1 MNRIVLGAL
10 AALALVGIGLFWLQG
25 RAQVE
30 KGAPPP
36 VVPSATPTGLPSGD
50 LAGVS
55 GPGLPK
61 ASELTREQ
69 QRFFRYDRNRDGRI
83 SRNEMLSTRSDAF
96 RVRWAAHNV
105 RFHRTGA
112 KRLHH
117 PVIGEVELRYET
129 LTIDADDGLRLALY
143 TAEPGSASQQA
154 LDLLASWTVTPVATE
169 R

>member
-1 MNRIVLGAL
+1 LNRIVLGAL

-36 VVPSATPTGLPSGD
+36 IVPSATPSGLPSGD

-69 QRFFRYDRNRDGRI
+69 QRFFRYDRNRDLKITRD
-83 SRNEMLSTRSDAF
+83 EMLSTRVDDF
-96 RVRWAAHNV
+96 RKLDKDGNNLLTFEEWAAATTD
-105 RFHRTGA
+105 RFAAADANHDGILSQAEFATTAPKRKPKCGCA
-112 KRLHH
+112 K
-117 PVIGEVELRYET
+117 
-129 LTIDADDGLRLALY
+129 
-143 TAEPGSASQQA
+143 
-154 LDLLASWTVTPVATE
+154 
-169 R
+169 